1 MQITYEKLVVDE
13 NSLFHYQEFLQP
25 RFNSPFH
32 MHDEFELIAIIKSH
46 GKLYSGNNVVNFSD
60 GNLFLF
66 APGLPHCFYNTHGY
80 EDSRE
85 MAHAFGIF
93 FKKDFL
99 GSGFFEK
106 TETIRLNRMIKKA
119 EYGIQIINP
128 SVALI
133 NKILNIGM
141 KKNLERLSDLI
152 LILNELS
159 GKKYIQLSNSIDGF
173 NTGLRE
179 SKIVNDVFR
188 YVAEN
193 FQDRITL
200 KTAASIANMQK
211 AAFCRYFMRK
221 TKKKFSEFVNEIRIT
236 HARKLLAE
244 TDKSVKEVAYE
255 CGYESNS
262 YFNRQFKNYCT
273 ISPFDF
279 RKNIR
284 QVYAPARTGLFNQ
297 ERPRS
302 KSIPE
307 ARL

>member
-25 RFNSPFH
+25 RFTSPFH
-32 MHDEFELIAIIKSH
+32 MHDEFELILIIRSH

-60 GNLFLF
+60 GDLFLF

-80 EDSRE
+80 EKGKE
-85 MAHAFGIF
+85 MAHAFVII

-99 GSGFFEK
+99 GSSFFER
-106 TETIRLNRMIKKA
+106 TETMRLNRLIKKA
-119 EYGIQIINP
+119 EYGIQILNP
-128 SVALI
+128 SDTLI
-133 NKILNIGM
+133 NRMLSIGT
-141 KKNLERLSDLI
+141 KKYLEKLSEFI
-152 LILNELS
+152 LILNEIS
-159 GKKYIQLSNSIDGF
+159 IKKCIELSNSIVGF
-173 NTGLRE
+173 GATLGE
-179 SKIVNDVFR
+179 SKIVNDVFK

-193 FQDRITL
+193 FQNRITL
-200 KTAASIANMQK
+200 GTAASIANMQK

-236 HARKLLAE
+236 HARKLLTE

-262 YFNRQFKNYCT
+262 YFNRQFKSSCSM
-273 ISPFDF
+273 SPFVF

-284 QVYAPARTGLFNQ
+284 QV
-297 ERPRS
+297 
-302 KSIPE
+302 
-307 ARL
+307 